1 MSRKDKSLSPQGK
14 YRNVST
20 KQTTSHDREDS
31 FYRAGA
37 EVTVAPPMLSP
48 AGLLTPEE
56 LDVRWR
62 LAVRDRLASMDLRL
76 TGPVKRLGSAEE
88 LDLGDLLITDWVC
101 PQVEGTRGRNAVRQ
115 DDDALLLLAA
125 NAGQQIIEAA
135 DETVVLRPGT
145 VLLMSN
151 RTTGRFLIPDHLA
164 KRTVRVP
171 MSALAPFNA
180 GGGAPGCLL
189 LDTAQNPLANL
200 LHGFVMSLDRHIG
213 RMSAPEAEGA
223 RNSLLVLIAGMIRA
237 SRPHIGDDEFL
248 QVFRRRLEDWIIDH
262 LSRGPIR
269 VADLATAHSVSPRTV
284 HRAFA
289 STGDTVGAVI
299 RMHRLAAAR
308 GDLVN
313 TNLSIAAIAHRW
325 GFCDASH
332 FGREFRREFSLSPG
346 DYREAHGC
354 A

>member
-1 MSRKDKSLSPQGK
+1 
-14 YRNVST
+14 
-20 KQTTSHDREDS
+20 
-31 FYRAGA
+31 
-37 EVTVAPPMLSP
+37 MLSP
-48 AGLLTPEE
+48 AGPMTPEE

-62 LAVRDRLASMDLRL
+62 LAVRDRLVSMDLQL
-76 TGPVKRLGSAEE
+76 TRPDKRFGSAEE

-101 PQVEGTRGRNAVRQ
+101 TQVEGTRGRSAARQ
-115 DDDALLLLAA
+115 DDEALLVLCAD
-125 NAGQQIIEAA
+125 AGRQIIETP
-135 DETVVLRPGT
+135 DETVILRPGT
-145 VLLMSN
+145 VLVMST
-151 RTTGRFLIPDHLA
+151 RTTGRFVVPEYLA

-171 MSALAPFNA
+171 ISALSPFDA

-189 LDTAQNPLANL
+189 LDTAHHPLANL
-200 LHGFVMSLDRHIG
+200 LHGFLMSLDRHVR
-213 RMSAPEAEGA
+213 RMSAAEAEGA
-223 RNSLLVLIAGMIRA
+223 RNALLVLIAGMIRA
-237 SRPHIGDDEFL
+237 SRPHIGGDEFL
-248 QVFRRRLEDWIIDH
+248 QLFRRRLEDWIIDH
-262 LSRGPIR
+262 LAGGPLR
-269 VADLATAHSVSPRTV
+269 VADLAAAHSVSPRTV

-299 RMHRLAAAR
+299 RNHRLAAAR

-313 TNLSIAAIAHRW
+313 TNLCIAAIAHRW

>member
-1 MSRKDKSLSPQGK
+1 
-14 YRNVST
+14 
-20 KQTTSHDREDS
+20 
-31 FYRAGA
+31 
-37 EVTVAPPMLSP
+37 MLSP

-56 LDVRWR
+56 LDLRWR
-62 LAVRDRLASMDLRL
+62 LAVRDRLASVDLQP
-76 TGPVKRLGSAEE
+76 TGPVKRFGSVEE

-101 PQVEGTRGRNAVRQ
+101 PQVEGTRGRNAARH
-115 DDDALLLLAA
+115 DDDALLLFAA
-125 NAGQQIIEAA
+125 NAGQQIIETS
-135 DETVVLRPGT
+135 DETVILRPGT
-145 VLLMSN
+145 VLIMST
-151 RTTGRFLIPDHLA
+151 RTIGRFVIPDHLA

-171 MSALAPFNA
+171 MSALSPFDA

-189 LDTAQNPLANL
+189 LDTENPLANL
-200 LHGFVMSLDRHIG
+200 LHGFLMSMDRHHIG
-213 RMSAPEAEGA
+213 QMSAAEVEGA
-223 RNSLLVLIAGMIRA
+223 RNALLVLVAGMIRA
-237 SRPHIGDDEFL
+237 SRPHIGDDEL
-248 QVFRRRLEDWIIDH
+248 QLFRRRLEDWIID
-262 LSRGPIR
+262 
-269 VADLATAHSVSPRTV
+269 HSVSPRTV

-313 TNLSIAAIAHRW
+313 TNLCIAAIAHRW

>member
-48 AGLLTPEE
+48 ACLLTPEE

-62 LAVRDRLASMDLRL
+62 LAVRDRLASMDLQL
-76 TGPVKRLGSAEE
+76 TGPVKRFGSAEE

-125 NAGQQIIEAA
+125 KAGQQIIETS
-135 DETVVLRPGT
+135 DETVILRPGT
-145 VLLMSN
+145 VLIMST
-151 RTTGRFLIPDHLA
+151 RTTGRFVIPDHLA

-171 MSALAPFNA
+171 MSALSPFDA

-189 LDTAQNPLANL
+189 LDTAQSPLANL
-200 LHGFVMSLDRHIG
+200 LHGFL
-213 RMSAPEAEGA
+213 
-223 RNSLLVLIAGMIRA
+223 LIAGMIRA
-237 SRPHIGDDEFL
+237 SRTHIGDDEFL
-248 QVFRRRLEDWIIDH
+248 QLFRRRLEDWIIDH
-262 LSRGPIR
+262 LAGGPIR
-269 VADLATAHSVSPRTV
+269 VADLAAAHSVSPRTI

-313 TNLSIAAIAHRW
+313 TNLCIAAIAHRW

>member
-1 MSRKDKSLSPQGK
+1 M
-14 YRNVST
+14 
-20 KQTTSHDREDS
+20 
-31 FYRAGA
+31 
-37 EVTVAPPMLSP
+37 TVAPSMLSP
-48 AGLLTPEE
+48 ADLLTPEE

-62 LAVRDRLASMDLRL
+62 LAVRDRLVSMDLQL
-76 TGPVKRLGSAEE
+76 TGPVERFGSAEE

-101 PQVEGTRGRNAVRQ
+101 PRVEGTRGRNAVRQ

-125 NAGQQIIEAA
+125 RAGQQIIETS

-145 VLLMSN
+145 VLIMST
-151 RTTGRFLIPDHLA
+151 RTTGRFVIPDHLA

-171 MSALAPFNA
+171 MSALSPFDA

-189 LDTAQNPLANL
+189 QDTAQNPLANL
-200 LHGFVMSLDRHIG
+200 LHGFLMSMDRHIG
-213 RMSAPEAEGA
+213 RMSAAEVEGA
-223 RNSLLVLIAGMIRA
+223 RNALLVLIAGMIRA
-237 SRPHIGDDEFL
+237 GRPHIGDDEFL
-248 QVFRRRLEDWIIDH
+248 QLFRRRLEDWIIGH
-262 LSRGPIR
+262 LAGGPIR
-269 VADLATAHSVSPRTV
+269 VADLAAAHSVSPRTV

-313 TNLSIAAIAHRW
+313 TNLCIAAIAHRW